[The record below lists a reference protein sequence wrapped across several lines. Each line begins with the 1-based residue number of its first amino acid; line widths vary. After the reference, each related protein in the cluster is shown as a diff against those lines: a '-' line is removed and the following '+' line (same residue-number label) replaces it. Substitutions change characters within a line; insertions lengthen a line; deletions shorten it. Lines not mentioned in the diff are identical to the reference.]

1 MYPRTP
7 WDIVGEAW
15 RRHCNLVQVEGVKLP
30 IGDYIWVQGHAAAA
44 DGHWLSN
51 HSWQVLPLEG
61 DEQIAAYY
69 TYLIYYISYIIHY
82 RIDVLYNI
90 YIYIYIYIYYII

>member
-15 RRHCNLVQVEGVKLP
+15 RRHCNLAQVEGVKLP

-44 DGHWLSN
+44 DG
-51 HSWQVLPLEG
+51 LEDTCCHTFHG
-61 DEQIAAYY
+61 KSCFWKEMSRSQKPMKNLRTTKKSFTSQGHIP
-69 TYLIYYISYIIHY
+69 
-82 RIDVLYNI
+82 
-90 YIYIYIYIYYII
+90 